1 MVHRLSRYS
10 PKYVDG
16 TVVVEECSRDAHADG
31 HQSDS
36 VTQIREIHAVSN
48 ARLSCRQ
55 AYYACQQGQHGQI
68 ACQQHFCL
76 VDRKKPSV
84 TGDLGVF
91 AALPVNRF
99 TSVETATRLVN
110 RTCAVN
116 RTNEVSYSPR
126 SSGETDENILAK

>member
-1 MVHRLSRYS
+1 MVQKSLI
-10 PKYVDG
+10 
-16 TVVVEECSRDAHADG
+16 SRDAHADG

-91 AALPVNRF
+91 AAD
-99 TSVETATRLVN
+99 
-110 RTCAVN
+110 
-116 RTNEVSYSPR
+116 SPKELLQINDPACQQVYKCGD
-126 SSGETDENILAK
+126 SNKACQQDMCCE

>member
-1 MVHRLSRYS
+1 VVHRLSRYS

-55 AYYACQQGQHGQI
+55 AYYACQQGQHGQN
-68 ACQQHFCL
+68 ACRQHFCL
-76 VDRKKPSV
+76 VDRKKRSA

-91 AALPVNRF
+91 AAD
-99 TSVETATRLVN
+99 
-110 RTCAVN
+110 
-116 RTNEVSYSPR
+116 SPKELLQINDPACQQVHR
-126 SSGETDENILAK
+126 CGDSNKACQQDMYCE